1 MYVSIALFKFFFG
14 WLWLLLALV
23 AVLLFVGLWFGK
35 SPVENHRGM
44 GGRFSAS

>member
-35 SPVENHRGM
+35 SPIEKILTALKIRH
-44 GGRFSAS
+44 